1 MEIFY
6 RNAFSAALDLLYPR
20 NIYCLCCGDAMENT
34 RIHGLCDRCIEKIDW
49 NTKNPFRR
57 QMDNFAFDDVYPCCT
72 YGYYPRKI
80 ISGFK
85 LTGRPY
91 GAEPLGRLLG
101 ERLLQEYLSAPILAA
116 VPMHS
121 SKEAQRGFN
130 QAELLAKEASIVC
143 GAAYIPR
150 LLKKTK
156 ATRSMRLSDGNTRK
170 TLLHDE
176 FAVDPDLVSAAAG
189 RHVVLVDDVVTTG
202 STADACARV
211 LKEAGASKVSV
222 LCFACSSDHIFM
234 DIQGANDV

>member
-1 MEIFY
+1 MIIGLMEV
-6 RNAFSAALDLLYPR
+6 S
-20 NIYCLCCGDAMENT
+20 
-34 RIHGLCDRCIEKIDW
+34 
-49 NTKNPFRR
+49 
-57 QMDNFAFDDVYPCCT
+57 
-72 YGYYPRKI
+72 
-80 ISGFK
+80 
-85 LTGRPY
+85 LT
-91 GAEPLGRLLG
+91 A
-101 ERLLQEYLSAPILAA
+101 SFMIAA
-116 VPMHS
+116 VLIF
-121 SKEAQRGFN
+121 RF
-130 QAELLAKEASIVC
+130 
-143 GAAYIPR
+143 

-176 FAVDPDLVSAAAG
+176 FAVDPDLASAAAG